1 VFARSLTTGVAL
13 ATLVALASSVGVA
26 AASAS
31 PASPH
36 SHRSV
41 VPTSDDGRGAS
52 VGFTEYS
59 AVGSASN
66 GTVIGPSY
74 NLYTLPAE
82 AVGRT
87 AVTLDGGGKY
97 VEFTLAKAAN
107 AVDLRYSIPDS
118 ADGSGLTTPLR
129 VLVNGRAAADLTLTS
144 KYTWF
149 YGSYPFSNNP
159 ADLHGHHLYDDV
171 RTMFGRTL
179 PAGTRVRF
187 EVADPSVPVT
197 IDVADFEQVAE
208 PAPQPRGSLSVLS
221 FGADPTGQTDSTSA
235 IQKAINAGSQQH
247 RAVYLPPGDYT
258 VTAHL
263 MVNDVTLT
271 GAGEWYSVLHG
282 AGVGVYGDAAP
293 NASSNVH
300 LSNFAIFGEVT
311 ERVDSAD
318 VNGIGGAM
326 GGGSTIDNLWIQ
338 HTKVGMWFTGPFDGL
353 TISNVRI
360 QDTTADGINF
370 DGGVTHATVRNTY
383 LRNTGDDGLAMWS
396 SGTADS
402 HDSFRNDTVVLP
414 ILANNFAIY
423 GGHDNSIT
431 SDYAT
436 DTVTQGGG
444 IQVGNRF
451 AAVPLSGTTLIANN
465 TLVRT
470 GTLDPNWH
478 FGVGALWFYASDEDM
493 TGTINVDDNTI
504 LDSPYDAF
512 GFVGDYIP
520 NATPP
525 AKAIT
530 NVFIN
535 SAIVRNV
542 GTFVAQLQSAG
553 SATMSNVTATGVG
566 LDGMMACA
574 YGITL
579 TQGRGDS
586 GWSGSECAFPPFN
599 ILGLST
605 TSLDFG
611 LLTQN
616 QPGTAQTVT
625 ITNPGP
631 NAADISSVYAT
642 GGFTETNDCPSSL
655 AVGASCTATV
665 DITPTQVQN
674 YAGDLVISSDTPFA
688 PDVVSLSG
696 AVYNPNGNLALT
708 ATASTDNTLAGFPAG
723 NANDNNQATY
733 WQAASGTGVLTLQLA
748 QAAPVDR
755 LVLELPQGWGDRH
768 QTIEVDGS
776 TDGQTWTQLVAP
788 QAYLFSAGNAAG
800 NNVVAISVPTATVS
814 YIRLD
819 ISNNDVQG
827 APQLAEFQVYSS

>member
-1 VFARSLTTGVAL
+1 MAAF
-13 ATLVALASSVGVA
+13 VALASSAGVVA
-26 AASAS
+26 ANAS
-31 PASPH
+31 PAPVPDPGHSP
-36 SHRSV
+36 V
-41 VPTSDDGRGAS
+41 VPTSDHGRGAH

-59 AVGSASN
+59 AVGSQTN
-66 GTVIGPSY
+66 GTVIGSSY

-87 AVTLDGGGKY
+87 AVTLDGTGKY

-118 ADGSGLTTPLR
+118 ADGSGLTTPLH
-129 VLVNGRAAADLTLTS
+129 VFVNGEPGPDLTLTS

-149 YGSYPFSNNP
+149 YGSYPFTNNP
-159 ADLHGHHLYDDV
+159 ADLHGHHMYDDV
-171 RTMFGRTL
+171 RTMFGHTL

-187 EVADPSVPVT
+187 EIADPSIPVT
-197 IDVADFEQVAE
+197 IDVADFEQVAL
-208 PAPQPRGSLSVLS
+208 PAEQPEGSLSVLS
-221 FGADPTGQTDSTSA
+221 FGADPTGQTDSTTA
-235 IQKAINAGSQQH
+235 IQNAINAGSQQH
-247 RAVYLPPGDYT
+247 RVVYIPPGEYT

-263 MVNDVTLT
+263 MVNNVTLT
-271 GAGEWYSVLHG
+271 GAGEWYTVLHG

-293 NASSNVH
+293 NPSTNVH
-300 LSNFAIFGEVT
+300 LSNFAIFGEVQ

-318 VNGIGGAM
+318 VNGIGGALAD
-326 GGGSTIDNLWIQ
+326 STINNVWIQ
-338 HTKVGMWFTGPFDGL
+338 HTKVGMWLTGPFSNL
-353 TISNVRI
+353 KISNVRI
-360 QDTTADGINF
+360 QDTTADGINLN
-370 DGGVTHATVRNTY
+370 DGVTNSSVTNTY
-383 LRNTGDDGLAMWS
+383 IRNTGDDGLALWS
-396 SGTADS
+396 SGNADYGDTFS
-402 HDSFRNDTVVLP
+402 HDTVVLP

-423 GGHDNSIT
+423 GGHDNAINH
-431 SDYAT
+431 DYAT
-436 DTVTQGGG
+436 DTITQGGG

-451 AAVPLSGTTLIANN
+451 SAVPLSGTTTIDDN

-478 FGVGALWFYASDEDM
+478 FGVGAIWFYASDEAM
-493 TGTINVDDNTI
+493 TGTINVDNNTI

-535 SAIVRNV
+535 GATVRNV

-566 LDGMMACA
+566 MDGMMACA

-579 TQGRGDS
+579 TQGPGNS

-599 ILGLST
+599 ILNLST
-605 TSLDFG
+605 TSMDFG
-611 LLTQN
+611 LLQLN
-616 QPGTAQTVT
+616 QQSSAQSVT
-625 ITNPGP
+625 ISNPGP
-631 NAADISSVYAT
+631 DAASISSVYAT
-642 GGFTETNDCPSSL
+642 GGFSQTNNCPSSL
-655 AVGASCTATV
+655 AVGASCTVTA

-674 YAGDLVISSDTPFA
+674 YQGNLVINSNTPFA

-708 ATASTDNTLAGFPAG
+708 ATASADNTLAGFPAS
-723 NANDNNQATY
+723 NANDSNQATY
-733 WQAASGTGVLTLQLA
+733 WQAATSTGALTLHLA

-755 LVLELPQGWGDRH
+755 IVLKLPQGWGARH
-768 QTIEVDGS
+768 QTIAVDYS

-788 QAYLFSAGNAAG
+788 TVYLFSPTGAAG
-800 NNVVAISVPTATVS
+800 NNVVDISVPQTTMN

-819 ISNNDVQG
+819 VSNNDVQG
-827 APQLAEFQVYSS
+827 APQIAEFEVYSN